1 MNVNE
6 SSSIA
11 ILIYF
16 ISRHVFKTRP
26 NSARAPL
33 AFPVT
38 YFPTGTE
45 LKYKQTTVLDKSGH
59 GCVMKSKLRES
70 QHIDICKP
78 INLLNK
84 KWSDKNPPQTTK
96 QNI

>member
-38 YFPTGTE
+38 YFPTGTV

-59 GCVMKSKLRES
+59 GCGRFNEIKAKR
-70 QHIDICKP
+70 I
-78 INLLNK
+78 
-84 KWSDKNPPQTTK
+84 TTHRYM
-96 QNI
+96 

>member
-11 ILIYF
+11 ILIYS

-26 NSARAPL
+26 NSARALL

-59 GCVMKSKLRES
+59 GCGRFNEIKANR
-70 QHIDICKP
+70 I
-78 INLLNK
+78 
-84 KWSDKNPPQTTK
+84 TTHRYM
-96 QNI
+96 